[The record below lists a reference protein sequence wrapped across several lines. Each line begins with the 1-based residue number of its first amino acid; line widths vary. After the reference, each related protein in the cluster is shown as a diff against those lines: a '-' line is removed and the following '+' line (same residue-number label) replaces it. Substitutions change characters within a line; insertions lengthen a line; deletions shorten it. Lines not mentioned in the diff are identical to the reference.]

1 MNQLFHDY
9 SIHISTPD
17 MFTPP
22 EDLLC
27 NIDHSWHGS
36 AIMWHASLDS
46 NITTL
51 KTSNDRFSSLKIISE
66 NEKFIAISVYFPTSG
81 KDSEFLEC
89 VSDLV
94 NFVSENRKENETILI
109 GTDSNCSE
117 KSSLRRIKA
126 FDSLCRELKLVKAST
141 SRPTFHHHNGSS
153 ESNIDCFLISEEYS
167 SKLSSILSLCTLD
180 TPDNLSSHDP
190 VTALLEIPVSTGC
203 DQGTDYGHTFTDFTQ
218 QRIVW
223 DVDNL
228 QNYQHT
234 AATALAEYEE
244 IFSLPEH
251 IPLKCELYSS
261 ILVRSA
267 ELCLASKPAPKPG
280 RRKKPSMSVHKAWLH
295 LRKSYK
301 EWKKRGKIKDQAC
314 TYFKEYKQARS
325 SFQLQYRQ
333 NMEQKNIRDN
343 NTIMRADLKNKN
355 EFFKL
360 IRNIRCNKSSKY
372 PSTLNTPL
380 GTYYGRNTLEGFTAD
395 AELLGQAVGEAIEYD
410 NEFYKLCILDNCY
423 IFEFK
428 GNEALKIPEMK
439 MEDLENILNKEMQ
452 LRKACDT
459 YKLTTEHLRYAGPQA
474 KLIILK
480 LLNNIIQNIYYLTC
494 PQIKKGLSTM
504 AYKGKKKP
512 ISEASSYRRIT
523 VTPQLGG
530 MIDRYIDPMAEYIF
544 RKVQSSDQLGFTS
557 NISYLLA
564 ALERGECQR
573 YALDTK
579 RTCFG
584 VSFDGQA
591 AFPSVDRDILVRE
604 LYTCG
609 ETGDLL
615 QYSNN
620 TYQNTVSQVKQDGM
634 VGREFREYKGS
645 RQGHKRAA
653 GNFKSYINPC
663 LTATNSSQL
672 GFWIGPICVTCVCVA
687 DDT

>member
-1 MNQLFHDY
+1 
-9 SIHISTPD
+9 
-17 MFTPP
+17 
-22 EDLLC
+22 
-27 NIDHSWHGS
+27 
-36 AIMWHASLDS
+36 
-46 NITTL
+46 
-51 KTSNDRFSSLKIISE
+51 
-66 NEKFIAISVYFPTSG
+66 
-81 KDSEFLEC
+81 
-89 VSDLV
+89 
-94 NFVSENRKENETILI
+94 
-109 GTDSNCSE
+109 
-117 KSSLRRIKA
+117 
-126 FDSLCRELKLVKAST
+126 
-141 SRPTFHHHNGSS
+141 
-153 ESNIDCFLISEEYS
+153 
-167 SKLSSILSLCTLD
+167 
-180 TPDNLSSHDP
+180 
-190 VTALLEIPVSTGC
+190 
-203 DQGTDYGHTFTDFTQ
+203 
-218 QRIVW
+218 
-223 DVDNL
+223 
-228 QNYQHT
+228 
-234 AATALAEYEE
+234 
-244 IFSLPEH
+244 
-251 IPLKCELYSS
+251 
-261 ILVRSA
+261 
-267 ELCLASKPAPKPG
+267 
-280 RRKKPSMSVHKAWLH
+280 MSVHKAWLH

-301 EWKKRGKIKDQAC
+301 EWKKRGKVKDQAC
-314 TYFKEYKQARS
+314 TYFKDYKEARS

-333 NMEQKNIRDN
+333 NMEHKNIRDN

-355 EFFKL
+355 EFFKI

-439 MEDLENILNKEMQ
+439 MEDLENILNNEMQ

-579 RTCFG
+579 QTCFG

-604 LYTCG
+604 LYSCG

-634 VGREFREYKGS
+634 VGRQFREYKGS

-687 DDT
+687 DDTYVLSGDPRKLQDIINIVGHYGKRYRVTFGADKTKVTVTGSKVDMSYYQDIKIWSTVLRG